1 MVQKLQVQEA
11 DDPLAVGRVADVAL
25 GLDDAVVGKEPV
37 VKKWHLASKLTTLG
51 DPTELIHQ
59 LNRRWTF
66 ERQD

>member
-37 VKKWHLASKLTTLG
+37 VKKMAFSIKVN
-51 DPTELIHQ
+51 DV
-59 LNRRWTF
+59 RRPN
-66 ERQD
+66 